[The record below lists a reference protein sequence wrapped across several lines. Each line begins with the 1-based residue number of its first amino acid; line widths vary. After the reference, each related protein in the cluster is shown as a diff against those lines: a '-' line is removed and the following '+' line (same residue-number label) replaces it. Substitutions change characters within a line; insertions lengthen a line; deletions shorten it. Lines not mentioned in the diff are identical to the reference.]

1 MYIVAEFNEETREIF
16 RVSVWTELPDRVT
29 NYLDITDREGVAG
42 NVSDLIGKFVINGQ
56 ITDAVTQVVA
66 EEPESQEVL
75 PELAPIVEET
85 PEA

>member
-16 RVSVWTELPDRVT
+16 RVSVWTELPDRAT
-29 NYLDITDREGVAG
+29 NYLDITDREGVSG
-42 NVSDLIGKFVINGQ
+42 NVSDLIGKFVVNGQ
-56 ITDAVTQVVA
+56 ITDAVTQVAPV
-66 EEPESQEVL
+66 SQEVL